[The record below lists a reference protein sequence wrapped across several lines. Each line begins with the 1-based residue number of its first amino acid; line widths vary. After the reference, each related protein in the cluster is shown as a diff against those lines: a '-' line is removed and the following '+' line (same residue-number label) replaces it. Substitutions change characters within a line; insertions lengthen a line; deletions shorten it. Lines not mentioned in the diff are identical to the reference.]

1 MKTIQ
6 ALPVLGLAIVLACLA
21 SVADARNA
29 RAVRKQ
35 AEGSMLV
42 TGRVTITQE
51 GTVGGWTIDRRED
64 LPPAVVNVID
74 ASAPGWRFE
83 PILLDG
89 KPAHGSARMSLRMVA
104 ERIDDERFRVSIRD
118 GYFGREAVRMAKQ
131 VDGSPDAPA
140 DEAPGDQ
147 VSKARMGAPRYPEL
161 ALRAGVTGTVYVV
174 VRIGH
179 SGQVEDAAVEQVN
192 LRVVGPERE
201 MVRMRDMLAQSALA
215 AARRWEFHPPT
226 HGEAAD
232 EPFWS
237 VRAPVDYRIHGQG
250 QPAEYG
256 RWEIY
261 VPGPRMPVPWQMESL
276 EGRDIAPDTLVAG
289 EVYQAGMALK
299 LLSPLEGG

>member
-42 TGRVTITQE
+42 TGRVTITRE
-51 GTVGGWTIDRRED
+51 GRVDGWTIDRRDD

-118 GYFGREAVRMAKQ
+118 GYFGREAVRMAKR

-147 VSKARMGAPRYPEL
+147 VGKARMGAPRYPDL

-201 MVRMRDMLAQSALA
+201 MARMRDMLAQSALA

-237 VRAPVDYRIHGQG
+237 VRVPVDYRIHGLG

-256 RWEIY
+256 RWEVY

-276 EGRDIAPDTLVAG
+276 EGSDIAPDTLVAG
-289 EVYQAGMALK
+289 EVYQAGTALK
-299 LLSPLEGG
+299 LLGPLEGG